1 MCTHVC
7 SLSGAVYI
15 GQAKSCNLISSFLSA
30 PANPCHTH
38 THASTSQHRELL
50 EETLCYLTKTCWRQ
64 CVWVRRAVGIGDTL
78 LPCVHPE
85 CSHSGCGRLHFHQ
98 NFLPGN
104 PEINHSC
111 TSCKLFLHLLILTPE
126 RSFLSQSWTWVSGTL
141 LSWFHTNFLLKNKIT
156 SLPSSLTPVY
166 LPAFFPPHLQPQ
178 CSPPLGH
185 VSSICACWQP
195 GRCAQVF
202 PSSLSITQTHH
213 RSPLTHMN
221 PYTTTHSSIFPFR
234 NCHVCPD
241 ELICI

>member
-30 PANPCHTH
+30 PANPRHTH

-166 LPAFFPPHLQPQ
+166 LPAFFPRTCNRSVPRLLGMCPPSVHADSLAGVRR
-178 CSPPLGH
+178 CSPHHSASHKP
-185 VSSICACWQP
+185 
-195 GRCAQVF
+195 
-202 PSSLSITQTHH
+202 ITA
-213 RSPLTHMN
+213 P
-221 PYTTTHSSIFPFR
+221 P
-234 NCHVCPD
+234 
-241 ELICI
+241 

>member
-1 MCTHVC
+1 MCAHTCVVFRVLFTLDK
-7 SLSGAVYI
+7 LSHAI
-15 GQAKSCNLISSFLSA
+15 WSQAFWV
-30 PANPCHTH
+30 PPQTPVTH

-166 LPAFFPPHLQPQ
+166 LPAFFPRTCNRSVPSVHADSLAGVRR
-178 CSPPLGH
+178 CSPHHSASHKP
-185 VSSICACWQP
+185 
-195 GRCAQVF
+195 
-202 PSSLSITQTHH
+202 ITA
-213 RSPLTHMN
+213 P
-221 PYTTTHSSIFPFR
+221 P
-234 NCHVCPD
+234 
-241 ELICI
+241 